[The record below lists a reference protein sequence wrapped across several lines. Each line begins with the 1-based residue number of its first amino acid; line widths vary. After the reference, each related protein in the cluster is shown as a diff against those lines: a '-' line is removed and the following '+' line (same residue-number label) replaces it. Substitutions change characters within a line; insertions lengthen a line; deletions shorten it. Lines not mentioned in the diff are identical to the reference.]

1 MTAGLSRRELR
12 RQQHAELN
20 RNQLLDAAEE
30 VFGAKGFHDTTL
42 KEVAD
47 LAEFSVGSVY
57 SFFPSKDELFLQVFL
72 RRGAQ
77 LLPAMEA
84 VVGSDETP
92 LDQLRSLVDLEVG
105 FFRDHRHF
113 ARMYLRSAPSSSL
126 PPMPVYD
133 GFKANFER
141 AMELQARVFARG
153 QQSGELRHGDPYVL
167 ARMLSGI
174 VATFQLLDPAT
185 GSDDA
190 VPGGGMD
197 IGDLHE
203 IVVGAFAVGQRR

>member
-1 MTAGLSRRELR
+1 MTAGISRRELR
-12 RQQHAELN
+12 RQQHVELN
-20 RNQLLDAAEE
+20 RSQLLDAAEE

-72 RRGAQ
+72 RRGAE
-77 LLPAMEA
+77 LLPAIEA
-84 VVGSDETP
+84 VVDSDDAP
-92 LDQLRSLVDLEVG
+92 LDQLRRLVDLEVG
-105 FFRDHRHF
+105 FFREHRHF

-153 QQSGELRHGDPYVL
+153 QERGDLRDGDPYVL

-174 VATFQLLDPAT
+174 VSTFQLLDPAT

-197 IGDLHE
+197 IAELHD
-203 IVVGAFAVGQRR
+203 IVTGAFAR

>member
-1 MTAGLSRRELR
+1 MTAGISRRELR
-12 RQQHAELN
+12 RQQHVELN
-20 RNQLLDAAEE
+20 RSQLLDAAEE

-72 RRGAQ
+72 RRGAE
-77 LLPAMEA
+77 LLPAIEA
-84 VVGSDETP
+84 VVDSDDAP
-92 LDQLRSLVDLEVG
+92 LDQLRRLVDLEVG
-105 FFRDHRHF
+105 FFREHRHF

-126 PPMPVYD
+126 PPMPVYE
-133 GFKANFER
+133 GFRANFER
-141 AMELQARVFARG
+141 AMALQARVFARG
-153 QQSGELRHGDPYVL
+153 QERGDLRDGDPYVL

-174 VATFQLLDPAT
+174 VSTFQLLDPAT

-197 IGDLHE
+197 IEQLHD
-203 IVVGAFAVGQRR
+203 IVTGAFAR

>member
-1 MTAGLSRRELR
+1 MTAGLSRRRLR

-20 RNQLLDAAEE
+20 RNQLLGAAEE

-84 VVGSDETP
+84 VVGSDEPP

-105 FFRDHRHF
+105 SSRPPPLRPHVPAVGAVLVAAAD
-113 ARMYLRSAPSSSL
+113 ARLRRVQGQL
-126 PPMPVYD
+126 
-133 GFKANFER
+133 R
-141 AMELQARVFARG
+141 AGHGAAGRVFARG
-153 QQSGELRHGDPYVL
+153 QQSGAAPRRPVRAGPHAQRHRGDVPA
-167 ARMLSGI
+167 AR
-174 VATFQLLDPAT
+174 
-185 GSDDA
+185 
-190 VPGGGMD
+190 PGHRVRRRSPRRGMD